1 MNKKTI
7 VCKIKNKNVNQQQ
20 IINNTFYNNIDN
32 TTNITDIV
40 NKYFSEDNGFGKYKQ
55 SAIDLLQ
62 ITIQLLDEY
71 KIKYC
76 LISGTLLGYIRP
88 KKYIKLFKNNNILTI
103 K

>member
-55 SAIDLLQ
+55 SDQKSI
-62 ITIQLLDEY
+62 
-71 KIKYC
+71 
-76 LISGTLLGYIRP
+76 
-88 KKYIKLFKNNNILTI
+88 
-103 K
+103 